1 VVARSDRLSDGGMT
15 EKTKQPYRRRIR
27 AEHVFALG
35 FLTIILC
42 GALLLMLPIASNAHV
57 VTPFPDTLFTAVS
70 ATCVTGLV
78 VVDTGTHWSLF
89 GQSVILCM
97 IQIGGLG
104 FMSFAL
110 ILLGAFGKRVSPR
123 VRNLTAQSFGLDTGA
138 DIRRLVKRV
147 FIGTAVIEGVGALLL
162 MIRTIPIFGVGRGIF
177 AGIFLAVSAF
187 CNAGFD
193 PFGGVLTSSFSS
205 LVEFEPDPLLLG
217 VLSGLIMLGAA
228 GFLVWSDLWDW
239 IRYQKRMSVYT
250 RFVLIVTG
258 CLLLGGAV
266 LIALLE
272 WNNPATIG
280 AMSVPQKFLHAF
292 FQSVTPRTA
301 GFDAIGQTELR
312 DASKVV
318 SMLLMFVGG
327 ASGSTAGGAKVSTVG
342 VMLLA
347 VWATLRGKREIRV
360 LKRAIPSDVVFRAMC
375 ILFILLVAIFFCA
388 TMIVMLDGVPMESAL
403 YECFSAFCTV
413 GLSLSL
419 TPSLGPVS
427 KLLLIAA
434 MYAGRVGILTLS
446 SVLLHRDDEE
456 DAVRYPS
463 AKLLI
468 G

>member
-1 VVARSDRLSDGGMT
+1 MT
-15 EKTKQPYRRRIR
+15 VKTSAKTSRQMRRRIR
-27 AEHVFALG
+27 AEHIFALG
-35 FLTIILC
+35 FLVIILV
-42 GALLLMLPIASNAHV
+42 GAGLLMLPAASNEGTI
-57 VTPFPDTLFTAVS
+57 TPFSDTLFTAVS

-78 VVDTGTHWSLF
+78 VVDTGIHWSLF

-110 ILLGAFGKRVSPR
+110 ILLGALGKRVSPR

-138 DIRRLVKRV
+138 DIRRLVRRV
-147 FIGTAVIEGVGALLL
+147 FVGTAVIEGCGALLL
-162 MIRTIPIFGVGRGIF
+162 MIRTIPIFGIGRGIF

-193 PFGGVLTSSFSS
+193 PFGGVLTSPFSS
-205 LVEFEPDPLLLG
+205 LVEFGPDPLLLC
-217 VLSGLIMLGAA
+217 VLSALIVLGAA
-228 GFLVWSDLWDW
+228 GFLVWSDLWDRF
-239 IRYQKRMSVYT
+239 RYRKRMSVYT
-250 RFVLIVTG
+250 RFVLAVTG
-258 CLLLGGAV
+258 CLLIGGAV

-280 AMSVPQKFLHAF
+280 TMTVPQKLLHAF

-301 GFDAIGQTELR
+301 GFDAIGQTAMR
-312 DASKVV
+312 DASKVI
-318 SMLLMFVGG
+318 SMVLMFVGG

-360 LKRAIPSDVVFRAMC
+360 MKREIPADVVFRAMC
-375 ILFILLVAIFFCA
+375 ILFILLVAIFSCA
-388 TMIVMLDGVPMESAL
+388 IAIVMLDGVPMEAAL

-419 TPSLGPVS
+419 TPTLGIVS
-427 KLLLIAA
+427 KMLLIFA

-446 SVLLHRDDEE
+446 SVLLHRSDEE
-456 DAVRYPS
+456 DAVRYPTV
-463 AKLLI
+463 KLLI